1 MNRFMISL
9 LVIPM
14 IFCLQAQEPIKTN
27 KKPNSNATFIDKIE
41 TKDPEV
47 QKELDKLKKDFI
59 NDRDAINRDFEIKK
73 ENLKKQKKK
82 EMEELR
88 NEYKKRI
95 KSLKKKHPQKINSNK
110 KVKPLDKKNSDFE
123 DPRKSDNNTPLKES
137 KNKRKP
143 LKPKK

>member
-47 QKELDKLKKDFI
+47 EKELDKFCYDILSLID
-59 NDRDAINRDFEIKK
+59 D
-73 ENLKKQKKK
+73 NLV
-82 EMEELR
+82 
-88 NEYKKRI
+88 
-95 KSLKKKHPQKINSNK
+95 P
-110 KVKPLDKKNSDFE
+110 
-123 DPRKSDNNTPLKES
+123 
-137 KNKRKP
+137 
-143 LKPKK
+143 